1 MKLKRHTRQ
10 KLKSEKNKDD
20 LKEEP
25 SVTVPVIEEK
35 LNIAK
40 KIVETGKVR
49 ITKKVTEEDV
59 NVNVPVIHEEY
70 EIERVAVNRYV
81 NTPPQVHYEGDTMI
95 IPVVKEVVV
104 KQLVLAEELHIRRK
118 EVETISPQQATLRR
132 EQVIVER
139 EKHIDPGQGEE
150 NSRMNER

>member
-1 MKLKRHTRQ
+1 
-10 KLKSEKNKDD
+10 
-20 LKEEP
+20 
-25 SVTVPVIEEK
+25 K
-35 LNIAK
+35 LNITK

-59 NVNVPVIHEEY
+59 NVNVPVTHEEY

-150 NSRMNER
+150 NSR